1 MISSINS
8 IEVNT
13 LNQVIVRLKV
23 PGVLYFHC
31 PVKGRFT
38 RLIETC
44 EMYIP
49 VTLFQI
55 ESFDTL
61 SLPF

>member
-1 MISSINS
+1 MISSNNS
-8 IEVNT
+8 IEVNI
-13 LNQVIVRLKV
+13 LNQVIIRLKV

-31 PVKGRFT
+31 PRRGRFT

-44 EMYIP
+44 EIYIP
-49 VTLFQI
+49 VILFQI
-55 ESFDTL
+55 ESFHTL